1 MLILLENLATI
12 KDFAPGIKYAMP
24 LPLLAVAGIAAG
36 GQALGS
42 IIGGIFGGRAAKKA
56 AKRASDEKRAAA
68 ARVAYLEANRQK
80 IINPYEGISNLSGM
94 AKDLSGMMTNEY
106 ANLGV
111 ATQAAQMQAEQTD
124 MALASTLDTLRE
136 TGSSAGGATALAQ
149 AALESKKGISASIEA
164 QEANNEKLRAQGAQ
178 QLQQVQMAEAGRIQ
192 NIQMSEAAKVE
203 QAGVAGKQFVYGE
216 TERRQQNEIDRIT
229 GQATAAANREA
240 QANADRTAAT
250 TNMISGIGSAVAGF
264 GQAAVSAGN
273 NKATVDAA
281 KIAAGIKV

>member
-1 MLILLENLATI
+1 MLILLENLTHVTAHVG
-12 KDFAPGIKYAMP
+12 APKIGLVP
-24 LPLLAVAGIAAG
+24 LAVAGIAAG
-36 GQALGS
+36 GQLLSSVLG
-42 IIGGIFGGRAAKKA
+42 GVFGGRAAKKA
-56 AKRASDEKRAAA
+56 AKRASDEKRAAS
-68 ARVAYLEANRQK
+68 ARVTYLEANRQK
-80 IINPYEGISNLSGM
+80 IINPYEGISDLSGM

-178 QLQQVQMAEAGRIQ
+178 QLQQIKMAEASRIQ

-240 QANADRTAAT
+240 QANADRIAAT

-264 GQAAVSAGN
+264 GQAAMSNATN
-273 NKATVDAA
+273 NANIKVAETNA
-281 KIAAGIKV
+281 KIPPK